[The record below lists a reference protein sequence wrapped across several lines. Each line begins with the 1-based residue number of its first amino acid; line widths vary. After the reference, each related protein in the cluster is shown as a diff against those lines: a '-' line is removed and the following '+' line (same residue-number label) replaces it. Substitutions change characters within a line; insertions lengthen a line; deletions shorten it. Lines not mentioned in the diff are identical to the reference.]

1 MDVPVPYELSQL
13 LDHLAPSMRD
23 ETWTAFVRANS
34 KLILYV
40 AHSFGG
46 DHDDVMD
53 PGNTIESP
61 GLRNSAS
68 RRLESPRASLTR
80 GGGDAMRIIRGGF
93 LMVAGLLSLSS
104 CGGGGG
110 DAVGPSAPVP
120 VASVT
125 VSPGQLSLLVGQI
138 QQFTATT
145 KDASGNVLS
154 GRTVTWASSAPG
166 VGTVSATGLVTGVS
180 AGSATITATSEGQSG
195 TATVTS
201 VSLVFA
207 GVSAGGGHTC
217 GLTTGG
223 AAYCW
228 GDNFFYQLGDGSI
241 ALGST
246 TPVPVAGGLTFA
258 SVRAGVS
265 HSCGL
270 TTGGAAYCWGRNTA
284 GELGNGSTNFGSSA
298 PVPVSG
304 GLSFTAVSAGLDFAP
319 ANQGGAHSCG
329 LTTSGAA
336 YCWGGNSRGQLGNGS
351 TAGSSVPVLV
361 SGGLSF
367 SAVSAGDGFT
377 CGMTTSGAAYCWG
390 GNSFGELG
398 IGSTADSPTP
408 ALVVGGHTFATVSAG
423 SGWTCGVTTNGAAY
437 CWGVNTSGNL
447 GNGSTTSSS
456 VPVPVSGGLS
466 FAGVSAGGAHT
477 CGVTTGAAAYCWGNS
492 TFGQLGNGATTNTSV
507 PVPVSGG
514 LSFAAVSAG
523 SGHTCGVTSSGT
535 VYCWGFNAG
544 GELGSGATTD
554 RAVPTKVVG
563 QQ

>member
-1 MDVPVPYELSQL
+1 
-13 LDHLAPSMRD
+13 
-23 ETWTAFVRANS
+23 
-34 KLILYV
+34 
-40 AHSFGG
+40 
-46 DHDDVMD
+46 
-53 PGNTIESP
+53 
-61 GLRNSAS
+61 
-68 RRLESPRASLTR
+68 
-80 GGGDAMRIIRGGF
+80 MRIIRGGVYT
-93 LMVAGLLSLSS
+93 VAALLALSS
-104 CGGGGG
+104 CGGGGDG
-110 DAVGPSAPVP
+110 GVPSAPVP

-145 KDASGNVLS
+145 KDASGNVLT

-180 AGSATITATSEGQSG
+180 AGPATITATSEGQSG
-195 TATVTS
+195 TATVTVAS
-201 VSLVFA
+201 LPSLVFA
-207 GVSAGGGHTC
+207 GVSAGGLHTC

-228 GDNFFYQLGDGSI
+228 GDNFFYQLGAGST

-246 TPVPVAGGLTFA
+246 TPLPVAGGLTFA
-258 SVRAGVS
+258 SVRAGS
-265 HSCGL
+265 FHSCGL

-284 GELGNGSTNFGSSA
+284 GELGNGSTNFGSSV

-319 ANQGGAHSCG
+319 ANAGVAHSCG

-351 TAGSSVPVLV
+351 TASSSVPVLV
-361 SGGLSF
+361 SGGLNF
-367 SAVSAGDGFT
+367 VAVSAGDGFT
-377 CGMTTSGAAYCWG
+377 CGLTTSGAAYCWG

-423 SGWTCGVTTNGAAY
+423 SGWTCGVTTTGAAY
-437 CWGVNTSGNL
+437 CWGANGAGVL
-447 GNGSTTSSS
+447 GNGSTTGSS

-466 FAGVSAGGAHT
+466 FAGVSPGGGHT
-477 CGVTTGAAAYCWGNS
+477 CGVTTAAAGYCWGDN

-535 VYCWGFNAG
+535 VYCWGYNAD
-544 GELGSGATTD
+544 GELGSGTTTD